1 MTESTR
7 SVAVAGAHR
16 SIRVLA
22 DGEGPFPGELVSRG
36 ATVAVRTPVARLR
49 GWAGWAHAGAE
60 HVAAPLDLALGAD
73 GQDALLPWCVRT
85 VDAHLV
91 RGGEVPSVSRG
102 EAVTLAVSMLRGVV
116 ELAPERG
123 GAGDPGEEAHGRW
136 WLTDDGRPVFVI
148 PPAADATGE
157 TVCVAAQHQLRA
169 LEGRVDDRALRRLL
183 LRLADALHDPR
194 RLRAE
199 AARWEQELLEIAA
212 PRPLYVSGS
221 VDESR
226 SLEVPRREQAP
237 RAPSPRRRDL
247 RSGDAMPRRRS
258 DGFSHGVRR
267 GMGPLRQSLAGLR
280 ETAVARRAATFL
292 SRFARS
298 APSRP
303 RVPRPRVP
311 RPTAHPPRRRWV
323 GPTAVA
329 VAAAVVIVLGGALW
343 PVDRTSS
350 ADAADHT
357 PRPRPSSASAPSPGT
372 ESPAASPTAQPTPA
386 PSDAPRP
393 PGPSAQQ
400 DPRAAAEELLS
411 AARRCRVTPVPEC
424 DALWEGEAAAAEEV
438 RDQDGQPAL
447 IEDYGDL
454 AALRSGAGEDA
465 QLVVII
471 RRNAEWR
478 IRDVYDIADP
488 PSEGAGTP

>member
-1 MTESTR
+1 MTESPR

-36 ATVAVRTPVARLR
+36 ATVAVRTPVARLA
-49 GWAGWAHAGAE
+49 GWAGWAHAGTE

-91 RGGEVPSVSRG
+91 RGGEGPSVSRG

-116 ELAPERG
+116 ELAPERR
-123 GAGDPGEEAHGRW
+123 GAGEPGEEARGRW

-148 PPAADATGE
+148 PPAAASTEE
-157 TVCVAAQHQLRA
+157 TVSVAAQYQLRE
-169 LEGRVDDRALRRLL
+169 LEGRVEDRALRRLL
-183 LRLADALHDPR
+183 VRLADALHDPR

-212 PRPLYVSGS
+212 PRPLHLSGG
-221 VDESR
+221 VDEGP
-226 SLEVPRREQAP
+226 SLEVPRREQTS
-237 RAPSPRRRDL
+237 RAPAPRRRDL

-258 DGFSHGVRR
+258 DGTSHGVRR
-267 GMGPLRQSLAGLR
+267 GAGPLRESIAGLC
-280 ETAVARRAATFL
+280 ETAARRAATFL

-298 APSRP
+298 AQP
-303 RVPRPRVP
+303 RSRVP
-311 RPTAHPPRRRWV
+311 RPTAHPRRRWA
-323 GPTAVA
+323 GPTVVA

-343 PVDRTSS
+343 PVGGRSS
-350 ADAADHT
+350 ADAADHA
-357 PRPRPSSASAPSPGT
+357 PRPRPSSASAAPRGA
-372 ESPAASPTAQPTPA
+372 ESPAASPKAQPTPA

-393 PGPSAQQ
+393 PAPSAQQ

-411 AARRCRVTPVPEC
+411 AARRCRATPVAGC
-424 DALWEGEAAAAEEV
+424 DALWEGEAAGAKEI

-454 AALRSGAGEDA
+454 AALRSGAGEGA

-471 RRNAEWR
+471 RRDAEWR

-488 PSEGAGTP
+488 PSEGAGAP